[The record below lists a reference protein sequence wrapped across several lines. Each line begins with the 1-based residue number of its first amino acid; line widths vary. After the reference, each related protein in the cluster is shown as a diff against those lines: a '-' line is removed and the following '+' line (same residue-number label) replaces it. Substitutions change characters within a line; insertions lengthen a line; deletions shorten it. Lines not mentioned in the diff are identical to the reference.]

1 MDHRLNFQSLS
12 INGQDMILMQPY
24 EVQAYGLLG
33 TFNTWYTSHNISA
46 IIKRKEEEWATDG
59 FLGNRDGADS
69 P

>member
-1 MDHRLNFQSLS
+1 
-12 INGQDMILMQPY
+12 MQPY

-59 FLGNRDGADS
+59 FSLVTEIEQTAPNS
-69 P
+69 SWHWSVL